1 MAEFLEMRGIV
12 KTFPG
17 VLALDHVNLSVRKGE
32 VHALLGE
39 NGAGKSTLMK
49 ILSGAY
55 QKDEGEIFFDGQKVE
70 INSAQDAQALNI
82 STIYQ
87 ELNLTEQLTVAENIF
102 MGRQLMK
109 NRFQV
114 DWRRMYDEAQ
124 KLLDELGVAV
134 NAHQLVRDLGVA
146 QKQMVEV
153 AKALSTHARIIIMDE
168 PTSSLTDK
176 ETDMLLSII
185 RPALMIAIM
194 TNVYGNGNFSVNL
207 SSYDVSVAA
216 ALLLAI
222 LLLVHTRKIPW
233 LTAIPRSAGVLLSL
247 VSVVRSVGY
256 YGAPLAPYMIFGT
269 YLPLLISLTVLVL
282 YWVFTLKKRVPAAF
296 AVTVLV
302 LAILGCLINL
312 INLGTEAFS
321 RAMPPHVLVDR
332 LLGAVIGIITEIA
345 YVIAL
350 FALRGKPEPRVA
362 PQSYGMPG
370 YSGQP
375 VRSGYDPPAYA
386 PQPPAAQPVYD
397 APSGGYAALGFFFPV
412 VGLILYLVWKDQ
424 TPLRARSAGKG
435 ALIGMIVG
443 VVLSILLT
451 IVSVAINAS
460 ILASL
465 Y

>member
-1 MAEFLEMRGIV
+1 MSGKEGKQMYCTSCGSKLPEGVRFCGVCGSPVGTAAQT
-12 KTFPG
+12 KTAAASGPRPQPTAPAVPAPRPYQPAPAAVSARPENPKKWPVSAG
-17 VLALDHVNLSVRKGE
+17 VLAVI
-32 VHALLGE
+32 AL
-39 NGAGKSTLMK
+39 
-49 ILSGAY
+49 
-55 QKDEGEIFFDGQKVE
+55 
-70 INSAQDAQALNI
+70 
-82 STIYQ
+82 
-87 ELNLTEQLTVAENIF
+87 
-102 MGRQLMK
+102 
-109 NRFQV
+109 
-114 DWRRMYDEAQ
+114 
-124 KLLDELGVAV
+124 
-134 NAHQLVRDLGVA
+134 
-146 QKQMVEV
+146 
-153 AKALSTHARIIIMDE
+153 
-168 PTSSLTDK
+168 
-176 ETDMLLSII
+176 LLSII

-194 TNVYGNGNFSVNL
+194 TNMYGSGNFSVNL
-207 SSYDVSVAA
+207 SSYDVNVAA

-269 YLPLLISLTVLVL
+269 YLPLLISLVVLVL
-282 YWVFTLKKRVPAAF
+282 YWVFTLRKKAPTAF

-350 FALRGKPEPRVA
+350 FALRGRPEPRVA
-362 PQSYGMPG
+362 PQRYGMPG
-370 YSGQP
+370 YNGQP

-435 ALIGMIVG
+435 ALIGVIVG